1 MYKNMLPNS
10 QVSGSFPRDSW
21 PDLIPVM
28 TTIGV
33 DPEIATTTTRLR
45 TSLHYVHV
53 HARKVVCDYV

>member
-1 MYKNMLPNS
+1 MKLMFSSP
-10 QVSGSFPRDSW
+10 VSGSFPHDSC
-21 PDLIPVM
+21 PALIPVM